1 MANRETAL
9 AFGPEGT
16 LIGVLTEPGTSR
28 PGAAG
33 DVACLLLNVGINHRV
48 GPRRINVK
56 AARQLADAGIASLRF
71 DLSGVGD
78 SRASG
83 GSENFRAQA
92 LADMRAAL
100 DQLQSATG
108 ATRFL
113 LFGICSGAANA
124 LILALGDTRVIG
136 LVMLDGYIFP
146 SKGVRIERKL
156 RRWAAF
162 PFNPAL
168 RSNYAGWMD
177 WVAWA
182 RAPGD
187 AQARGKAL
195 GRLLGRASP
204 TSTEDTGLYQANA
217 PDYAAPDFARDIN
230 ALVARHVDVYMMYS
244 VTINTVDHDRD
255 LMRDLRREPFMS
267 KVRYKFWPE
276 VDHTVTSLAAQRE
289 LLGEVCRWAQAI
301 VQPQQDAAP
310 APLRREAPP
319 LHAGGAEMAGTSAAQ

>member
-1 MANRETAL
+1 MANRESAL
-9 AFGPEGT
+9 TFGPEGT
-16 LIGVLTEPGTSR
+16 LIGVLTEPETTH
-28 PGAAG
+28 PGAASG
-33 DVACLLLNVGINHRV
+33 IACLLLNVGINHRV

-56 AARQLADAGIASLRF
+56 AARRLADAGIASLRF

-83 GSENFRAQA
+83 GSEDFRAQA

-187 AQARGKAL
+187 AQARSKAL
-195 GRLLGRASP
+195 GRLLGRSSP

-217 PDYAAPDFARDIN
+217 PEYAAPEFARDIN
-230 ALVARHVDVYMMYS
+230 ALVARNVDVYMMYS

-255 LMRDLRREPFMS
+255 LMRELRGEPFMS

-276 VDHTVTSLAAQRE
+276 VDHTVTSLAAQRD
-289 LLGEVCRWAQAI
+289 LLDEVCSWAQAI
-301 VQPQQDAAP
+301 ARPQAAAP
-310 APLRREAPP
+310 APVRREAPP
-319 LHAGGAEMAGTSAAQ
+319 LHAGGAEMAGTSAAR